1 MQIGDKEAIGA
12 GAVGIGW
19 LISIFTH
26 GRRVG
31 KVEEKFKALVEK
43 VEAHEKLIE
52 KINEEREKLKSQL
65 EEEIKRLRVHH
76 DEDMSRFREFFYTP
90 AGGQKFITF
99 PDHDGMCERNNRLVV
114 KAVENLTAA
123 MKENTEVVSK
133 MGDQIHT
140 LKVDVAVL
148 KDRRSTGRRS
158 DEGKE
163 EHDTNN

>member
-1 MQIGDKEAIGA
+1 MLIGEKEAIGA
-12 GAVGIGW
+12 GAVAFGW
-19 LISIFTH
+19 LTAIFTQ

-31 KVEEKFKALVEK
+31 RVEEQFKALVQK
-43 VEAHEKLIE
+43 VDGHEQELG
-52 KINEEREKLKSQL
+52 KLKAL
-65 EEEIKRLRVHH
+65 FEEEIGRLRVHH
-76 DEDMSRFREFFYTP
+76 EEDMKRFREFFYTP
-90 AGGQKFITF
+90 TGGQKFITF
-99 PDHDGMCERNNRLVV
+99 PDHDGMCERNNKLVV

-148 KDRRSTGRRS
+148 KDRRNSGRRS